1 MRAGTFGIRLRVYRS
16 MVKTKLDWD
25 GDHDEG

>member
-1 MRAGTFGIRLRVYRS
+1 MRAGIFGIRLRVYRN
-16 MVKTKLDWD
+16 MVKTKLIWD